1 MNRLNGRRKSGFACA
16 LGALSVCLS
25 TFAGV
30 VADERAPANQLFTY
44 TVKPLS
50 APADTYDEALAV
62 ACLQGIINRE
72 APRLYVL
79 SASDA
84 RPKYWL
90 EKLSAPGRWLH
101 QRPIEPLGD
110 LDALVAMAGAAVKGV
125 VIWDPEVP
133 ATVNV
138 ATTIAG
144 VEDAIALSPEFADK
158 YLDRWTLPVLVD
170 LRGRFTGAESGSR
183 KNDAY
188 RWAIREY
195 LAKGKCSAH
204 WLCLYEDAFFAR
216 PTGGVGYVIT
226 RDWAVRNRAFVFDL

>member
-1 MNRLNGRRKSGFACA
+1 MKRAGYRKQIGIVHV
-16 LGALSVCLS
+16 LGALGVFFLS
-25 TFAGV
+25 WFGTARV
-30 VADERAPANQLFTY
+30 VAADQAPANQLFTY
-44 TVKPLS
+44 TLKPLG

-90 EKLSAPGRWLH
+90 EKLSVPGRWLH
-101 QRPIEPLGD
+101 QRPIAPLDD
-110 LDALVAMAGAAVKGV
+110 LDTLVAMAGAAVKGV

-144 VEDAIALSPEFADK
+144 VEDAIALSPEFADN
-158 YLDRWTLPVLVD
+158 YLDRW
-170 LRGRFTGAESGSR
+170 
-183 KNDAY
+183 
-188 RWAIREY
+188 
-195 LAKGKCSAH
+195 
-204 WLCLYEDAFFAR
+204 
-216 PTGGVGYVIT
+216 
-226 RDWAVRNRAFVFDL
+226 